1 MIAST
6 ALPIPT
12 MPDMRPN
19 IVQDLEAIA
28 DALDRR
34 LRRELTP
41 EQYRMVRDLQLAT
54 RVVTIARDSLDER
67 ATAA

>member
-1 MIAST
+1 MTT
-6 ALPIPT
+6 AELTIPT
-12 MPDMRPN
+12 MPDVSGD
-19 IVQDLEAIA
+19 IVHDLEEIA

-54 RVVTIARDSLDER
+54 RVVTIARDVEER

>member
-1 MIAST
+1 VISAT
-6 ALPIPT
+6 ALPTPIAADVT
-12 MPDMRPN
+12 TDFVEDMER
-19 IVQDLEAIA
+19 IA

-41 EQYRMVRDLQLAT
+41 EQYAMVRDLQLAT
-54 RVVTIARDSLDER
+54 RVVTIARDTLDER

>member
-1 MIAST
+1 MTTST
-6 ALPIPT
+6 AMPIPT
-12 MPDMRPN
+12 MPDLSTD
-19 IVQDLEAIA
+19 IVRDLEEIA
-28 DALDRR
+28 ATLDSR

-54 RVVTIARDSLDER
+54 RVVTIARDVVDER

>member
-1 MIAST
+1 MTSAELT
-6 ALPIPT
+6 IPT
-12 MPDMRPN
+12 MPDMSTD
-19 IVQDLEAIA
+19 IVRDLEEIA
-28 DALDRR
+28 DVLDRR

-54 RVVTIARDSLDER
+54 RVVTIARDVVDER

>member
-1 MIAST
+1 MTSA
-6 ALPIPT
+6 ALTIPT
-12 MPDMRPN
+12 MPDLSAD
-19 IVQDLEAIA
+19 IVRDIEEIA
-28 DALDRR
+28 EALDRR

-54 RVVTIARDSLDER
+54 RVVTIARDAVDEC